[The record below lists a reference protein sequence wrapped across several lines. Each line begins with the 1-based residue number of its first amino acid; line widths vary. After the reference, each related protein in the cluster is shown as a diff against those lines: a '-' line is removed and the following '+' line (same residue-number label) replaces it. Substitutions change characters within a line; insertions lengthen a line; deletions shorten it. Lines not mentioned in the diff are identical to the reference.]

1 MEQHELESLDL
12 SLINKFRLNSVRE
25 NGTFN
30 VIDRLISIIKS
41 WADSAFFYT
50 DRWNIQCKVPTLYN
64 FKRMRKISA

>member
-30 VIDRLISIIKS
+30 VIDRLISIKS
-41 WADSAFFYT
+41 WADSEFFYT
-50 DRWNIQCKVPTLYN
+50 DRWNIQCKVPTPLQ
-64 FKRMRKISA
+64 F